1 MLPSPYWIDRS
12 WYQEYWLAER
22 PPLRPALTAAPQHI
36 GRVLTGSHAAPHR
49 EADAPVLACQTQ
61 PDSLPLPPI

>member
-1 MLPSPYWIDRS
+1 MLPSSHWIDRS
-12 WYQEYWLAER
+12 WYRNHWLAA
-22 PPLRPALTAAPQHI
+22 RPALTAALRHI
-36 GRVLTGSHAAPHR
+36 GRALTGSHAAPHR